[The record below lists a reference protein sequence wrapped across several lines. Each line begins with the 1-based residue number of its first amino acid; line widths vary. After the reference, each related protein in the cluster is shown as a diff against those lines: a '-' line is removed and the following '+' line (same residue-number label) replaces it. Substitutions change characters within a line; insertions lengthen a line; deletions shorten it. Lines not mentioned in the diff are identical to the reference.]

1 MPYIKKLDR
10 EIIDPLL
17 SKLEEINLTDGDLN
31 YIFTKLILN
40 SLSKDKVNYQNLQ
53 NKIGMLECCKQELY
67 RRLLTLYEDRKLTE
81 NNDVGY
87 LDLINK

>member
-10 EIIDPLL
+10 EMIDPLL
-17 SKLEEINLTDGDLN
+17 SELTEINLTDGDLN

-67 RRLLTLYEDRKLTE
+67 RRLLSIYEDKKIVE
-81 NNDVGY
+81 NGDVGY
-87 LDLINK
+87 